1 MKETAIRN
9 KRKQV
14 IAIIFLTTIKFTRN

>member
-14 IAIIFLTTIKFTRN
+14 IIIFLTTMKFTRN